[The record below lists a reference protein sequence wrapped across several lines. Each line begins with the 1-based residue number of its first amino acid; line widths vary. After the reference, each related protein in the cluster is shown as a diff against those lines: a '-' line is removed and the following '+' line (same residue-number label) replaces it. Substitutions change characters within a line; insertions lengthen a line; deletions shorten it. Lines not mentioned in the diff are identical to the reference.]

1 MNTDQQLLLQ
11 VFTDPGCPFAY
22 SAEPA
27 RLRLQWL
34 YGDQLKWRQTMIVLA
49 EASEEY
55 AKKGFTPEKQAK
67 HHRKLAEQHGM
78 PIEDVQQDHI
88 AATVDACWAFVA
100 VRMNQPEQ
108 ADTFLRQ
115 LRIAAMGGKLIDDQ
129 SVIDEAA
136 KASGVDVSQLAKW
149 ITLPET
155 EAELKSDMRA
165 ARAPTEVALAM
176 QHKLAKT
183 VDGVTRYS
191 APSYQFILNDKIAYE
206 LPGFWPPATYE
217 AAVAN
222 LAPHL
227 TKRDDAQNVSE
238 VLQWAGMPLAT
249 VEVATI
255 TGQDIDQVRMA
266 LQKVATMTPQG
277 QDGFW
282 QLN

>member
-1 MNTDQQLLLQ
+1 MSTDGQLLLR

-34 YGDQLKWRQTMIVLA
+34 YGDQLEWRQTMIVLA
-49 EASEEY
+49 ETPEEY

-67 HHRKLAEQHGM
+67 NHRKLAEQHGM
-78 PIEDVQQDHI
+78 PIDDTQHDHA
-88 AATVDACWAFVA
+88 AATIDACRAYVA

-108 ADTFLRQ
+108 SDVFLRQ
-115 LRIAAMGGKLIDDQ
+115 LRIAAMGGKLIDEQ

-136 KASGVDVSQLAKW
+136 KVSGLDASRLAEWVKR
-149 ITLPET
+149 PET
-155 EAELKSDMRA
+155 EAELRTDMQA

-183 VDGVTRYS
+183 VDGVSRYS
-191 APSYQFILNDKIAYE
+191 APSYQFILSDKIAYE
-206 LPGFWPPATYE
+206 LPGFWSPATYE
-217 AAVAN
+217 AAIAN
-222 LAPHL
+222 LAPHFK
-227 TKRDDAQNVSE
+227 KRDDAQNVSE
-238 VLQWAGMPLAT
+238 VLAWANMPLAT
-249 VEVATI
+249 VEVSTI
-255 TGQDIDQVRMA
+255 TGQAIDQVRAA

-282 QLN
+282 VLN